1 MGKRDFEKRETKQ
14 PKKGLKKAPTTIA
27 EFIPAPVVEVVRK
40 KRKEEEEEE
49 E

>member
-1 MGKRDFEKRETKQ
+1 MGKRDFEKRESKK
-14 PKKGLKKAPTTIA
+14 PKKGLKKAPTVA
-27 EFIPAPVVEVVRK
+27 EFTPAPVVEVVRK